1 MWTVEQVQS
10 PDLVLEPEPEEQQWP
25 ISLYGN
31 VKCLIACDGLYGQ
44 SLQTPITWQPEV
56 WLYFP
61 DLNPLSCASY
71 RQEYCLISL
80 FPPNIACLCFSLLDC
95 TQKNQTEEYFPKIC
109 IYSCWKSPS
118 LHLQSCLR
126 NLADRGLS
134 WESGLTVLLPP
145 AMKNIISWL
154 RLLVFAAPPACLRS
168 GLSQNQGSA
177 WTQVEIMKPASLAR
191 FWLNWVLR
199 PKAFVLSPAV
209 R

>member
-1 MWTVEQVQS
+1 MAHFPLRECKMSHCLWWAVQ
-10 PDLVLEPEPEEQQWP
+10 PE
-25 ISLYGN
+25 LTNTHY
-31 VKCLIACDGLYGQ
+31 LTA
-44 SLQTPITWQPEV
+44 PEV

-71 RQEYCLISL
+71 RREYCSVSL

-95 TQKNQTEEYFPKIC
+95 TQKNQTEEYFPKIR
-109 IYSCWKSPS
+109 IYSCWKSLS

-145 AMKNIISWL
+145 ATKNIISWL
-154 RLLVFAAPPACLRS
+154 RLLVFAAPTACLRS